1 MAAAEGN
8 YRIGSF
14 YALATA
20 ALFATQEPFSFLA
33 AERLNSVQFVCVTQ
47 LALLASIPLL
57 LARSA
62 SRRDFIALLTK
73 GSNLPKLAC
82 ILAIGMAGLLLY
94 NYGLSNAHPI
104 IISAILNLSP
114 FWAAL
119 VARIVSRK
127 PIPLS
132 PLLFFGCLAGGFLG
146 AMAIVWS
153 QGKTGA
159 LPPLK
164 DLLNGALQ
172 SGWIYAVP
180 IPVFTALNGTLIGK
194 WFREYDESAAIAAN
208 FAVSTLAL
216 VPTTTLL
223 LLDRSQLPIGHPGAI
238 LLMMAGT
245 IIAAAVGRVFYQLSL
260 SATDNDNGFVTM
272 FFLLVPALTS
282 FISLGLSLWIPSL
295 GFSVDVGFIAGIV
308 LNSAS
313 LALFSLKSWGRA

>member
-1 MAAAEGN
+1 MEAN

-33 AERLNSVQFVCVTQ
+33 AERLNSLQFVCVTQ
-47 LALLASIPLL
+47 IALLASIPML
-57 LARSA
+57 LARPA
-62 SRRDFIALLTK
+62 SRRDFVALLTK
-73 GSNLPKLAC
+73 RSNLPRLAC
-82 ILAIGMAGLLLY
+82 ILALGIAGLLLY

-119 VARIVSRK
+119 VARVVSRK

-132 PLLFFGCLAGGFLG
+132 PLLFFGCLVGGFLG

-153 QGKTGA
+153 QSKTGA

-164 DLLNGALQ
+164 DLFDGALQ
-172 SGWIYAVP
+172 NGWIYAVP

-194 WFREYDESAAIAAN
+194 WFRDYDESAAIAAN

-216 VPTTTLL
+216 VPATTLL
-223 LLDRSQLPIGHPGAI
+223 LYERSELPIDHAGAI

-245 IIAAAVGRVFYQLSL
+245 IIAASVGRVAYQLSL
-260 SATDNDNGFVTM
+260 SATENDNGFVTM

-295 GFSVDVGFIAGIV
+295 GFSVDEGFIAGLV

-313 LALFSLKSWGRA
+313 LALFSLKSWGRT